1 MIISSSLASEKTRE
15 KKRET
20 RKTKMFNLFLL
31 FSMVA
36 CINAQAI
43 LSMLLFLILTYLAA
57 AFWLISQKLIYAGL
71 LYVLVYV
78 GAIVVL
84 FVYVI
89 QLVDTVQ
96 LNIATLEQS
105 PSKTFSKYLSFDFLI
120 GTLIFAIAG
129 YLITQTNFSLV
140 DLTSDSSFSGASLS
154 SLSIEYFNV
163 NLTSNLDLL
172 AQNLFNSYSYVLLL
186 TVTAIILAII
196 GPVNLALS
204 RPLVTL
210 Q

>member
-1 MIISSSLASEKTRE
+1 MI
-15 KKRET
+15 
-20 RKTKMFNLFLL
+20 
-31 FSMVA
+31 A
-36 CINAQAI
+36 CINTQAI

-57 AFWLISQKLIYAGL
+57 AIWLISQKLIYAGL

-96 LNIATLEQS
+96 LNIATLEQA
-105 PSKTFSKYLSFDFLI
+105 KANKAFTNLFSFDFLI
-120 GTLIFAIAG
+120 GVLIFSIAG
-129 YLITQTNFSLV
+129 YLVTQTSFSLV
-140 DLTSDSSFSGASLS
+140 NLNTDTLSSVSSFSTDYLD
-154 SLSIEYFNV
+154 FNFT
-163 NLTSNLDLL
+163 NNLDIL

-196 GPVNLALS
+196 GPVNLALE
-204 RPLVTL
+204 TK
-210 Q
+210 QN

>member
-1 MIISSSLASEKTRE
+1 MY
-15 KKRET
+15 
-20 RKTKMFNLFLL
+20 NLFLL
-31 FSMVA
+31 SSMIA

-57 AFWLISQKLIYAGL
+57 AVWLISQKLIYAGL

-96 LNIATLEQS
+96 LNITS
-105 PSKTFSKYLSFDFLI
+105 LSADDKQNKFISSFLNFNFLI
-120 GTLIFAIAG
+120 ALLIFSIAA
-129 YLITQTNFSLV
+129 YLVTQTNFSLV
-140 DLTSDSSFSGASLS
+140 ELNSDTLSSASSFSTEVLN
-154 SLSIEYFNV
+154 FNFS
-163 NLTSNLDLL
+163 NNLDVL

-196 GPVNLALS
+196 GPVNLALES
-204 RPLVTL
+204 KLN
-210 Q
+210 